1 MPRHFLRPGLFK
13 CAMKAADLAV
23 RRPPRPPRPRFI
35 LALFRTIF
43 TLAALAICQST
54 SPSSLSPSQTRT
66 SACSHRINAF
76 DYHVPFL
83 NETALAATLSLHQSI
98 DRPSTVMHLTHP
110 PHFPTTLDLGICTH
124 QSEPVHSHV
133 SATHKRHADSV
144 DEHRHLQP
152 PTYAMRSPHTT
163 LQIHN
168 KSKDTQ
174 HTHTQPYTTASL

>member
-1 MPRHFLRPGLFK
+1 
-13 CAMKAADLAV
+13 MKAADLAA

-83 NETALAATLSLHQSI
+83 NETALAATLSLYQSI
-98 DRPSTVMHLTHP
+98 DRPSTVMHQTQEAE
-110 PHFPTTLDLGICTH
+110 ICRIA
-124 QSEPVHSHV
+124 VRNIV
-133 SATHKRHADSV
+133 SAGRMLGARKRGLGGRGG
-144 DEHRHLQP
+144 RHQAVSAAFIAFSNRAP
-152 PTYAMRSPHTT
+152 P
-163 LQIHN
+163 
-168 KSKDTQ
+168 KSAQRTVGRA
-174 HTHTQPYTTASL
+174 HCPCWE

>member
-1 MPRHFLRPGLFK
+1 MSWQNAHSPTRNHAARRKGHSVQKGRGGQSGEWLQQQQQRLKRSARAVGGTNKPRDTLRPGLFK
-13 CAMKAADLAV
+13 CAMKAADLAA

-83 NETALAATLSLHQSI
+83 NETALAATLSLYQSI
-98 DRPSTVMHLTHP
+98 DRP
-110 PHFPTTLDLGICTH
+110 PTGEIM
-124 QSEPVHSHV
+124 S
-133 SATHKRHADSV
+133 
-144 DEHRHLQP
+144 
-152 PTYAMRSPHTT
+152 Y
-163 LQIHN
+163 
-168 KSKDTQ
+168 
-174 HTHTQPYTTASL
+174 